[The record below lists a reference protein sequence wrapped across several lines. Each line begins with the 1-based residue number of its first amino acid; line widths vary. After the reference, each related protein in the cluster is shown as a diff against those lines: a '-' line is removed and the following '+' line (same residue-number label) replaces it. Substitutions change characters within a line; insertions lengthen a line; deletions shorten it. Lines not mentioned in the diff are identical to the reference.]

1 MPQEK
6 SFAADNC
13 VASFYFVGLQ
23 TRQQKANTRVQQ
35 IQKVRAAAAEAEIE
49 TTASS
54 VGDDDLVSVEDL
66 KTGVAHVYGVRGS
79 PEKVCGVIKLC
90 IKSAT

>member
-1 MPQEK
+1 M
-6 SFAADNC
+6 
-13 VASFYFVGLQ
+13 
-23 TRQQKANTRVQQ
+23 QQ

-54 VGDDDLVSVEDL
+54 VGDDDLVRVEDL

-79 PEKVCGVIKLC
+79 PGKVCRVIKLC
-90 IKSAT
+90 MNSAAWHWVEKQLSSLIN